1 MRMRIFEHMLR
12 ASSGKRMRVREK
24 ERRDQDWEEEEGRE
38 RTRKGT
44 NKA

>member
-1 MRMRIFEHMLR
+1 MQIFEHILC
-12 ASSGKRMRVREK
+12 SSSRKRMGVREK